1 MGATARLV
9 GLTLV
14 SVMLAGCSETNFQDW
29 FGAGKYIPDE
39 NQVHQGQVLAAPPD
53 LQLRPPG
60 NGQKPAQR
68 VTQSPQPVDTAPPPY
83 QQSAQSNAPLYEPQ
97 QALQPAP
104 QQTPAYQQ
112 PQQQQAY
119 QPPQPQQV
127 SQTPPTQQ
135 PQQLQ
140 PQAAN
145 DPYAKW
151 GVSRY
156 KADGSKKTRA
166 ELDAEMRKKRLEIER
181 QKNPNYGTIF
191 NLGSIWSNG

>member
-1 MGATARLV
+1 MGATARLA
-9 GLTLV
+9 GLALV

-53 LQLRPPG
+53 LQLHPPG
-60 NGQKPAQR
+60 DAQQPVR
-68 VTQSPQPVDTAPPPY
+68 PVAQAPQPVEAAPPPY
-83 QQSAQSNAPLYEPQ
+83 QQNAQSNAPLYEPQ
-97 QALQPAP
+97 KVYQPAP
-104 QQTPAYQQ
+104 KQPQPAYQQ
-112 PQQQQAY
+112 PQ
-119 QPPQPQQV
+119 PQPQQV
-127 SQTPPTQQ
+127 SQAPQTQT

-156 KADGSKKTRA
+156 KADGTLKTPAELNAEMSKK
-166 ELDAEMRKKRLEIER
+166 KLEIER

-191 NLGSIWSNG
+191 NLGSVWTDG

>member
-1 MGATARLV
+1 MGATARLT
-9 GLTLV
+9 GLALV

-39 NQVHQGQVLAAPPD
+39 SLVHQGQVLAAPPD

-60 NGQKPAQR
+60 DGQKPDQR
-68 VTQSPQPVDTAPPPY
+68 VAQAPQPVDTAPPPPY

-97 QALQPAP
+97 KAYQPAP
-104 QQTPAYQQ
+104 QQQ
-112 PQQQQAY
+112 PVYQQQQAY

-127 SQTPPTQQ
+127 PQAQQPQQ

-156 KADGSKKTRA
+156 KADGTKKTRT
-166 ELDAEMRKKRLEIER
+166 ELDEEMRQKRLEYER

-191 NLGSIWSNG
+191 NLGSVWTDG